1 MFVCVCVCV
10 CVCMPLYV
18 CVFVCVCVC
27 VENFQKG
34 EGLDRIS
41 IFRGGLRGKKR

>member
-1 MFVCVCVCV
+1 MFVNVCVCV
-10 CVCMPLYV
+10 Y
-18 CVFVCVCVC
+18 VFVCLCVCGFVC